1 MTDDIKRLID
11 NTITSIN
18 RFKQDGNYSTA
29 LRIGTEVLSSVQK
42 KQTTNHDIL
51 SYLTP
56 LEQEIL
62 ICRSHNILKSLRI
75 ANASL
80 KNTDPPLIIKMIE
93 ESINGIKTSPLY
105 NNREVIHI
113 VEELQQM
120 IKKNTKGG
128 NNTPTN
134 TVRTTPYTAP
144 MPTPMPMP
152 MPMPIGYD
160 MSNMRQQDSQ
170 PIVIKHYIDKNN
182 IKQNTSQAPYVL
194 VQQIFKCDGDN
205 TPVEEPVYN
214 NKTTPRRTTTTP
226 RRTTT
231 TPRRTTTTRRRTT
244 TPTTTT
250 TTTTTTPTTTTPTT
264 TTTPN
269 VEELDT
275 LALDALTRFSRT
287 DNNLEQWIQNV
298 KILVNTT
305 RTLVNRYKAA
315 KNYEHAGIVIQ
326 NALSQI
332 TQNNPELFNAGLVRI
347 EPQMNELSE
356 MALDIMQKIDQA

>member
-1 MTDDIKRLID
+1 
-11 NTITSIN
+11 
-18 RFKQDGNYSTA
+18 
-29 LRIGTEVLSSVQK
+29 
-42 KQTTNHDIL
+42 
-51 SYLTP
+51 
-56 LEQEIL
+56 
-62 ICRSHNILKSLRI
+62 
-75 ANASL
+75 
-80 KNTDPPLIIKMIE
+80 
-93 ESINGIKTSPLY
+93 
-105 NNREVIHI
+105 
-113 VEELQQM
+113 
-120 IKKNTKGG
+120 
-128 NNTPTN
+128 
-134 TVRTTPYTAP
+134 
-144 MPTPMPMP
+144 MPMP

-205 TPVEEPVYN
+205 TPEEEPVYN
-214 NKTTPRRTTTTP
+214 NTTTPRRTTTTPRRTTTTP

-250 TTTTTTPTTTTPTT
+250 TTTPTTTTPTT

-269 VEELDT
+269 VEELDA

-305 RTLVNRYKAA
+305 RTLVNRYKDAR
-315 KNYEHAGIVIQ
+315 NYEHAGIVIQ